1 MTRSFETSTFA
12 TAPATAKPPNM
23 RRKTIGSALLGLVV
37 VLCADCGEARHVY
50 KLATAL
56 KQEFAPVEVGVM
68 LTDGVILTV
77 TVADSVLVV
86 GSCETQVGGAMRVGR
101 FLRDHD
107 ARIDSLLAVNVA
119 FAPGSKGPA
128 IAPRN
133 ARLPIRFNPARVAA
147 GLAPSDSTS
156 AVSSCKAFEE
166 LNS

>member
-1 MTRSFETSTFA
+1 
-12 TAPATAKPPNM
+12 M
-23 RRKTIGSALLGLVV
+23 RRQTIGSALLGLVV
-37 VLCADCGEARHVY
+37 VLCADCGEARRVY
-50 KLATAL
+50 RLATAL
-56 KQEFAPVEVGVM
+56 KQEFAPIKVGVM

-86 GSCETQVGGAMRVGR
+86 GSCETQIGGAMRVGR

-107 ARIDSLLAVNVA
+107 ARVDSLLAVNVA
-119 FAPGSKGPA
+119 FAPGSKGATIP
-128 IAPRN
+128 PRN

>member
-1 MTRSFETSTFA
+1 
-12 TAPATAKPPNM
+12 M
-23 RRKTIGSALLGLVV
+23 RTTCRRCDLKTIGSALLGLVV
-37 VLCADCGEARHVY
+37 VLCADCGAARHVY

-56 KQEFAPVEVGVM
+56 KQEFAPIKVGVM

-86 GSCETQVGGAMRVGR
+86 GSCETQVGVAMRVGR

-107 ARIDSLLAVNVA
+107 ARVDSLLAVNVA
-119 FAPGSKGPA
+119 FAPGSKGA
-128 IAPRN
+128 TIAPRN
-133 ARLPIRFNPARVAA
+133 ARLPIRFSPARVAA